1 MGDIIVSLNWGL
13 ISIGTIANEMA
24 TSLLTHQQ
32 LAMAVTVRDQAKLPA
47 FAERYQIPKTY
58 ETVADL
64 LADETIDAVYI
75 AAPHNIH
82 FDFVKQALAHHKHV
96 LAEKAITVSNEEYTI
111 VRKLPRIWISPLR
124 SDDTSTHAAF
134 QATS

>member
-1 MGDIIVSLNWGL
+1 MSLNWGI

-24 TSLLTHQQ
+24 ASLLTHQQ

-96 LAEKAITVSNEEYTI
+96 LAEKAITVSNEEYTEEYTI